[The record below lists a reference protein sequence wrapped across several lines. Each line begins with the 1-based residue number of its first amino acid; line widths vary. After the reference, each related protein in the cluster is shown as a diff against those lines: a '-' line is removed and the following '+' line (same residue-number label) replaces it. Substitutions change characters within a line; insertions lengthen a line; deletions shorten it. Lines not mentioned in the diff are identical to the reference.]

1 MNIHNIYFETLGC
14 SKNEVDTNIMKSI
27 LDNKLYKITED
38 KENAEIIVVNTCG
51 FIETAKIESIDTILE
66 LAKLKQNGSCKFLVL
81 TGCLAQRYPEELI
94 NEMPEIDAIIGTGNI
109 HEINNVLYNLNSNVK
124 NVKVDNINNSYPE
137 KVNRKIESF
146 VQYVKISEGCNN
158 NCTYCIIPKLR
169 GKNRS
174 RRIEDILSEI
184 KYFVDN
190 NVKEIILIAQNTS
203 DYGIDLYDDY
213 KLYELLDEIE
223 KIEGDFLVRL
233 LYLYPDHIDDKLI
246 RSIKNNSKV
255 SKYLDIPLQHVNNNI
270 LRSMNRHTNRESIE
284 ALITKLRKEI
294 PEVIIRT
301 TLIVGFPGETE
312 ESFNELCEFIEKNKF
327 DKLGVFPYSREEG
340 TASYSYLNQISE
352 EIKLNRLEKIMQIQK
367 RISNELL
374 RSKIGKTYKVL
385 VENKIEDNLYEGRS
399 YMDSPEIDG
408 VIFVQSKSSLKLG
421 QFVNVHIVDN
431 LEYDLMGV
439 VENESSK

>member
-1 MNIHNIYFETLGC
+1 MNIRNIYFETLGC

-94 NEMPEIDAIIGTGNI
+94 TEMPEIDAIIGTGNI

-203 DYGIDLYDDY
+203 DYGIDLYHDY

-233 LYLYPDHIDDKLI
+233 LYLYPDHIDDMLI

-270 LRSMNRHTNRESIE
+270 LRSMNRHTSRQSIE
-284 ALITKLRKEI
+284 TLITKLRKEI

-312 ESFNELCEFIEKNKF
+312 EDFNELCEFIEKNKF

-340 TASYSYLNQISE
+340 TASYSYSNQISE

-408 VIFVQSKSSLKLG
+408 IIFIQSKSSLKLG

>member
-1 MNIHNIYFETLGC
+1 MNMHKIYFETLGC

-27 LDNKLYKITED
+27 LDKKLYEITD
-38 KENAEIIVVNTCG
+38 SKEIADIIVVNTCG
-51 FIETAKIESIDTILE
+51 FIESAKIESIDTILE
-66 LAKLKQNGSCKFLVL
+66 LAKLKQSGFCKFLVL

-94 NEMPEIDAIIGTGNI
+94 TEMPEIDAIIGTGNI
-109 HEINNVLYNLNSNVK
+109 NKINDVLSNLNSNKK
-124 NVKVDNINNSYPE
+124 NVLVDNINNLYPE
-137 KVNRKIESF
+137 NINREVESF

-174 RRIEDILSEI
+174 RRIEDILEEI
-184 KYFVDN
+184 KYLVHN
-190 NVKEIILIAQNTS
+190 NVKEIVLIAQNTS
-203 DYGIDLYDDY
+203 DYGIDLYHEY
-213 KLYELLDEIE
+213 KLYELLNEIE

-246 RSIKNNSKV
+246 MSIKNNSKIA
-255 SKYLDIPLQHVNNNI
+255 KYLDIPLQHVSNNI
-270 LRSMNRHTNRESIE
+270 LRSMNRRTDRESIE
-284 ALITKLRKEI
+284 ALIVKLRKEI

-312 ESFNELCEFIEKNKF
+312 DDFNELYEFIEKYKF

-340 TASYSYLNQISE
+340 TASYNYPNQISE
-352 EIKLNRLEKIMQIQK
+352 EVKLNRLERIMKVQK
-367 RISNELL
+367 KISNDIL
-374 RSKIGKTYKVL
+374 RSRIGKTYRVL
-385 VENKIEDNLYEGRS
+385 VEAEIEDNLYEGRS

-408 VIFVQSKSSLKLG
+408 VVFIQSKSPLELG
-421 QFVNVHIVDN
+421 QFVNVHIVDS

-439 VENESSK
+439 VENEFSK

>member
-1 MNIHNIYFETLGC
+1 MNIRNIYFETLGC

-94 NEMPEIDAIIGTGNI
+94 TEMPEIDAIIGTGNI

-233 LYLYPDHIDDKLI
+233 LYLYPDHIDDMLI

-270 LRSMNRHTNRESIE
+270 LRSMNRHTSRQSIE
-284 ALITKLRKEI
+284 TLITKLRKEI

-312 ESFNELCEFIEKNKF
+312 EDFNELCEFIEKNKF

-340 TASYSYLNQISE
+340 TASYSYSNQISE

-408 VIFVQSKSSLKLG
+408 IIFIQSKSSLKLG

>member
-1 MNIHNIYFETLGC
+1 MNIHKIYFETLGC

-27 LDNKLYKITED
+27 LDNKLYKITEN
-38 KENAEIIVVNTCG
+38 KEIADIIVINTCG
-51 FIETAKIESIDTILE
+51 FIESAKIESIDTILE
-66 LAKLKQNGSCKFLVL
+66 LAELKQIGSCKYLVL
-81 TGCLAQRYPEELI
+81 TGCLAQRYPEELMSEI
-94 NEMPEIDAIIGTGNI
+94 PEIDAIIGTGNI

-184 KYFVDN
+184 EYFVDN

-203 DYGIDLYDDY
+203 DYGIDLYHDY

-233 LYLYPDHIDDKLI
+233 LYLYPDRIDDKLI

-255 SKYLDIPLQHVNNNI
+255 AKYLDIPLQHVNNNI
-270 LRSMNRHTNRESIE
+270 LKAMNRHTNRESIE

-312 ESFNELCEFIEKNKF
+312 EAFSELCEFIEKNKF

-340 TASYSYLNQISE
+340 TASYSYSNQISE
-352 EIKLNRLEKIMQIQK
+352 EIKLNRLDKIMQIQK

-374 RSKIGKTYKVL
+374 RSKIGKIYRVL
-385 VENKIEDNLYEGRS
+385 VEAEIEDNLYEGRS

-408 VIFVQSKSSLKLG
+408 VIFIQSKSPLKLG

>member
-1 MNIHNIYFETLGC
+1 MHKIYFETLGC

-27 LDNKLYKITED
+27 LDKKLYEITD
-38 KENAEIIVVNTCG
+38 SKEIADIIVVNTCG
-51 FIETAKIESIDTILE
+51 FIESAKIESIDTILE
-66 LAKLKQNGSCKFLVL
+66 LAKLKQSGFCKFLVL

-94 NEMPEIDAIIGTGNI
+94 TEMPEIDAIIGTGNI
-109 HEINNVLYNLNSNVK
+109 NKINDVLSNLNSNKK
-124 NVKVDNINNSYPE
+124 NVLVDNINNLYPE
-137 KVNRKIESF
+137 NINREVESF

-174 RRIEDILSEI
+174 RRIEDILEEI
-184 KYFVDN
+184 KYLVHN
-190 NVKEIILIAQNTS
+190 NVKEIVLIAQNTS
-203 DYGIDLYDDY
+203 DYGIDLYHEY
-213 KLYELLDEIE
+213 KLYELLNEIE

-246 RSIKNNSKV
+246 MSIKNNSKIA
-255 SKYLDIPLQHVNNNI
+255 KYLDIPLQHVSNNI
-270 LRSMNRHTNRESIE
+270 LRSMNRRTDRESIE
-284 ALITKLRKEI
+284 ALIVKLRKEI

-312 ESFNELCEFIEKNKF
+312 DDFNELYEFIEKYKF

-340 TASYSYLNQISE
+340 TASYNYPNQISE
-352 EIKLNRLEKIMQIQK
+352 EVKLNRLERIMKVQK
-367 RISNELL
+367 KISNDIL
-374 RSKIGKTYKVL
+374 RSRIGKTYRVL
-385 VENKIEDNLYEGRS
+385 VEAEIEDNLYEGRS

-408 VIFVQSKSSLKLG
+408 VVFIQSKSPLELG
-421 QFVNVHIVDN
+421 QFVNVHIVDS

-439 VENESSK
+439 VENEFSK